1 MGCLDDDI
9 RLVQKI
15 GNSASHDGAEPV
27 KRVKSFRCLRALY
40 NVVAGFM
47 FRCRTINSIAP
58 FDATLIPQTLGGPVF
73 TTSPAPDSRGCSKP
87 DHKHHDSHPRDIVRN
102 LRPARPLPTCHT
114 SPWTVYKGRQED
126 SGEIREDNA
135 KHDKKRAADQKAC
148 GSSFRERCGTCA
160 RDTYYSVMLFAF
172 WRKQTLKHLDMV
184 D

>member
-27 KRVKSFRCLRALY
+27 KRVKAFRCLRALY

-47 FRCRTINSIAP
+47 LRWRAINSIAP

-73 TTSPAPDSRGCSKP
+73 TTSPAPDSRGCSKY
-87 DHKHHDSHPRDIVRN
+87 HKHHAYHPRDIVRN
-102 LRPARPLPTCHT
+102 LRPARPSPTCHT
-114 SPWTVYKGRQED
+114 SPRTVHKGRQED

-148 GSSFRERCGTCA
+148 GSSFRERCGACA
-160 RDTYYSVMLFAF
+160 RDAYYSVMLFDF
-172 WRKQTLKHLDMV
+172 WRK
-184 D
+184 